1 MGEGCGSGKV
11 EGQEPKGVTNLI
23 QKKWQE
29 RYFVIDPKSQKIKY
43 YEVVFKNKLVEK
55 GEYKLNSRS
64 SVKSVAENNK
74 PGKKNV
80 ILVVGNSRNNIMDDE
95 MMQLYI
101 SVPSANLVH
110 NWINAIQSAI
120 KGEDLNAIGEETV
133 SACCENYCVIA

>member
-1 MGEGCGSGKV
+1 M
-11 EGQEPKGVTNLI
+11 
-23 QKKWQE
+23 
-29 RYFVIDPKSQKIKY
+29 
-43 YEVVFKNKLVEK
+43 
-55 GEYKLNSRS
+55 NSRS